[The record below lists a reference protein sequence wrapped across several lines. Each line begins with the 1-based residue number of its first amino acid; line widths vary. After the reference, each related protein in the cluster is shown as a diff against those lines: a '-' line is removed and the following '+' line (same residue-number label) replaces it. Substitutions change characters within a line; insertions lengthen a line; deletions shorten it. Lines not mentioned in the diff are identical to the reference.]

1 MSKKPTVIIVEGMQ
15 GVGKGTVTNLLRENI
30 PYSTLMRLS
39 GIADKSKETGVEKVF
54 QLRMSE
60 LDFIKANANSETTFI
75 LDRCHLSEK
84 VYCNLGY
91 KEYDFQQQTNIL
103 NEKLN
108 ELTELF
114 NVYIIVLAL
123 EDNAEEILKERLQRD
138 KADFPHS
145 KFNVENSLRQQT
157 EYINEAFKIW
167 QDYSN
172 IKTGIVYNHKDA
184 KQVCEEIMRIAN
196 IWEDRQ

>member
-1 MSKKPTVIIVEGMQ
+1 MNKKPTVIIVEGMQ
-15 GVGKGTVTNLLRENI
+15 GVGKGAITTLLRENI

-75 LDRCHLSEK
+75 LDRSYLSEK

-108 ELTELF
+108 ELTEFF
-114 NVYIIVLAL
+114 NVYIVVLAL
-123 EDNAEEILKERLQRD
+123 EDNAEEILKERLKRD

-145 KFNVENSLRQQT
+145 KFNVENSLKQQT
-157 EYINEAFKIW
+157 EYINEVFKIW

-172 IKTGIVYNHKDA
+172 IKTGIIYNNKEP
-184 KQVCEEIMRIAN
+184 KEVCEQIMRIAN
-196 IWEDRQ
+196 IWEGK

>member
-1 MSKKPTVIIVEGMQ
+1 MNKKPTVIIVEGMQ
-15 GVGKGTVTNLLRENI
+15 GVGKGAITTLLRENI

-39 GIADKSKETGVEKVF
+39 GIADKSKETGLEKVF

-75 LDRCHLSEK
+75 LDRSYLSEK

-108 ELTELF
+108 ELTEFF
-114 NVYIIVLAL
+114 NVYIVVLAL

-157 EYINEAFKIW
+157 EYINEVFKIW

-172 IKTGIVYNHKDA
+172 IKTGIIYNNKEP
-184 KQVCEEIMRIAN
+184 KEVCEQIMRIAN

>member
-1 MSKKPTVIIVEGMQ
+1 MNKKPTVIIVEGMQ
-15 GVGKGTVTNLLRENI
+15 GVGKGAITTLLRENI

-39 GIADKSKETGVEKVF
+39 GIADKSKETGLEKVF

-108 ELTELF
+108 ELTEFF
-114 NVYIIVLAL
+114 NVYIVVLAL
-123 EDNAEEILKERLQRD
+123 EDNAEEILKERLKRD

-157 EYINEAFKIW
+157 EYINEVFKIW

-172 IKTGIVYNHKDA
+172 IKTGIIYNNKEP
-184 KQVCEEIMRIAN
+184 KEVCEQIMRIAN

>member
-1 MSKKPTVIIVEGMQ
+1 MNKKPTVIIVEGMQ
-15 GVGKGTVTNLLRENI
+15 GVGKGAITTLLRENI

-39 GIADKSKETGVEKVF
+39 GIADKSKETGLEKVF

-60 LDFIKANANSETTFI
+60 LDFIKSNANSETTFI
-75 LDRCHLSEK
+75 LDRSYLSEK

-108 ELTELF
+108 ELTEFF
-114 NVYIIVLAL
+114 NVYIVVLAL
-123 EDNAEEILKERLQRD
+123 EDNAEEILKERLKRD

-145 KFNVENSLRQQT
+145 KFNVENSLKQQT
-157 EYINEAFKIW
+157 EYINEVFKIW

-172 IKTGIVYNHKDA
+172 IKTGIIYNNKEP
-184 KQVCEEIMRIAN
+184 KEVCEAIMRIAN
-196 IWEDRQ
+196 IWEGK

>member
-1 MSKKPTVIIVEGMQ
+1 MNKKPTVIIVEGMQ
-15 GVGKGTVTNLLRENI
+15 GVGKGAITTLLRENI

-39 GIADKSKETGVEKVF
+39 GIADKSKETGLQKVF

-60 LDFIKANANSETTFI
+60 LDFIKTNANSETTFI
-75 LDRCHLSEK
+75 LDRSYLSEK

-108 ELTELF
+108 ELTEFF
-114 NVYIIVLAL
+114 NVYIVVLAL

-172 IKTGIVYNHKDA
+172 IKTGIVYNNKEP
-184 KQVCEEIMRIAN
+184 KEVCEEIMRIAN
-196 IWEDRQ
+196 IWEDK

>member
-1 MSKKPTVIIVEGMQ
+1 MNKKPTVIIVEGMQ
-15 GVGKGTVTNLLRENI
+15 GVGKGAITTLLRENI

-60 LDFIKANANSETTFI
+60 LDFIKVNANSETTFI
-75 LDRCHLSEK
+75 LDRSYLSEK

-108 ELTELF
+108 ELTEFF
-114 NVYIIVLAL
+114 NVYIVVLAL
-123 EDNAEEILKERLQRD
+123 EDNAEEILKERLKRD

-145 KFNVENSLRQQT
+145 KFNVENSLKQQT
-157 EYINEAFKIW
+157 EYINEVFKIW

-172 IKTGIVYNHKDA
+172 IKTGIIYNNKEP
-184 KQVCEEIMRIAN
+184 KEVCEQIMRIAN

>member
-1 MSKKPTVIIVEGMQ
+1 MNKKPTVIIVEGMQ
-15 GVGKGTVTNLLRENI
+15 GVGKGAITTLLRENI

-75 LDRCHLSEK
+75 LDRSYLSEK

-108 ELTELF
+108 ELTEFF
-114 NVYIIVLAL
+114 NVYIVVLAL

-157 EYINEAFKIW
+157 EYINEVFKIW

-172 IKTGIVYNHKDA
+172 IKTGIVYNNKEP
-184 KQVCEEIMRIAN
+184 KEVCEEIMRIAN